1 MIDLCFVGNSSIDLI
16 KNENGNKET
25 FGGSAIYSSL
35 SCRSVSDKSI
45 GIISNVDNVDN
56 ILNSI

>member
-16 KNENGNKET
+16 KNENVNMGT

-35 SCRSVSDKSI
+35 SCRSISNKSI
-45 GIISNVDNVDN
+45 GIISNV
-56 ILNSI
+56 NSDLKKY

>member
-16 KNENGNKET
+16 KNEDGNRKT

-35 SCRSVSDKSI
+35 SCRSVSDRRI
-45 GIISNVDNVDN
+45 GIISNV
-56 ILNSI
+56 NSNLKKLLDI

>member
-16 KNENGNKET
+16 KNENVNMGT

-35 SCRSVSDKSI
+35 SCRSVSNKSI
-45 GIISNVDNVDN
+45 GIS
-56 ILNSI
+56 

>member
-1 MIDLCFVGNSSIDLI
+1 MIDLCFVGNCSIDLI
-16 KNENGNKET
+16 KNENRNEET

-45 GIISNVDNVDN
+45 GIISNVDNKLKN
-56 ILNSI
+56 Y